1 MNRRTFLQGTLAL
14 AAAGLLPR
22 LLTAARPSQQATGLP
37 NVLFLVFDTFSARHA
52 SFLGYPRATTPA
64 MARFAEQCT
73 VYHRHYATGN
83 FTSPGT
89 ASLLTGVYPWTHRAF
104 HINGVM
110 QTEYAERNLF
120 QAMSGLPYERVAFTH
135 NSLDQMAA
143 HIDQYVPARDLTL
156 FDEMIADRLFSGDFA
171 AAFLAERLI
180 LPKDE
185 RVQST
190 SLFLSLFDRA
200 RREQRIEAT
209 RQEYATDF
217 PRGTPRA
224 DRHMRYFLLE
234 DAINWLVRYSTT
246 TTNPYLLYSH
256 LYPPHGPYNTRQE
269 YINAFKQDGFVPVP
283 KDHSLFGTERQEQL
297 DRNRQ
302 EYDEYLLYVD
312 AEFDRLITQLETQG
326 VLDNTIVIVT
336 SDHGELFERGISGHI
351 TPVLYEPLL
360 RVPLLIH
367 LPGQKERHDIETP
380 TSAVDLLPTLLHL
393 AGQSRPDWCEGEIL
407 PGMGAGEPGRG
418 RAIYALEAKNNR
430 KTGPLTQATL
440 ALIKDQYKLIHYF
453 GHEAG
458 SDGYELF
465 DVVADPEERTN
476 LYQAD
481 EAISSGLRQE
491 LLAQLSAINQT
502 P

>member
-1 MNRRTFLQGTLAL
+1 
-14 AAAGLLPR
+14 
-22 LLTAARPSQQATGLP
+22 
-37 NVLFLVFDTFSARHA
+37 
-52 SFLGYPRATTPA
+52 
-64 MARFAEQCT
+64 
-73 VYHRHYATGN
+73 
-83 FTSPGT
+83 
-89 ASLLTGVYPWTHRAF
+89 
-104 HINGVM
+104 
-110 QTEYAERNLF
+110 
-120 QAMSGLPYERVAFTH
+120 
-135 NSLDQMAA
+135 
-143 HIDQYVPARDLTL
+143 VPARDLTL
-156 FDEMIADRLFSGDFA
+156 FDEMIADRLFSRDFA

-234 DAINWLVRYSTT
+234 DAINWLIRYSTS